1 MIVIAIHVLS
11 IMIEKS
17 KVVKTTHKT
26 FLTKLHLFCHD
37 IFY

>member
-11 IMIEKS
+11 IMIEKN

-26 FLTKLHLFCHD
+26 FLTQLHLFCHD